1 VRASIRRVRVSS
13 GVSGFTLVE
22 VLIAIAIL
30 ALISTLIFTSF
41 SSLKR
46 SKDGIRRVSE
56 RYREGR
62 LAVARINREL
72 QSAYVSKHLPID
84 PNMIQIK
91 SAFVGQPGS
100 PADRLDFLSFSNQ
113 RLDRNARESDQA
125 EIGYHGLEN
134 EKQRGVTDLVRRVDT
149 SPDLDPDKGGRVQV
163 LASDIDL
170 FDLQYLDPL
179 LGQWI
184 EEWDTSQAVHQL
196 DRMPLQVR
204 IMLVLNGG
212 SRVESAGARST
223 IPFVSKVSLNMLAP
237 LTFGVQ

>member
-1 VRASIRRVRVSS
+1 
-13 GVSGFTLVE
+13 LVE

-72 QSAYVSKHLPID
+72 QAAFVSKHAPID
-84 PNMIQIK
+84 PNLLQLK
-91 SAFVGQPGS
+91 SSFVGQPGS

-113 RLDRNARESDQA
+113 RLDRNGRESDQA
-125 EIGYHGLEN
+125 EIGYYGLES

-179 LGQWI
+179 VGEWV
-184 EEWDTSQAVHQL
+184 EEWDTSQAVRQL

-212 SRVESAGARST
+212 SRVETAGARST
-223 IPFVSKVSLNMLAP
+223 VPFVSKVSLNILMP